1 MAQAVPETKLELRGL
16 PTQTKIGQYDPT
28 NYLVPRMDAD
38 FIIARMSFR
47 ERALGVTT
55 STPRKEGDK
64 LHLKIPA
71 QQRSL
76 IPKETYI
83 SLKCRATIETT
94 DAQIDEAQKARLS
107 STIEFE
113 TIQNL
118 FENLVIRDGRG
129 TVLEDVRGYNIVN
142 NVIQNTHLSP
152 EYRNSVLQTEGYYDT
167 HALVELT
174 NGSPD
179 ATDPRQMFSPLRLKM
194 LPKENIA
201 PNDQPVQYEMQY
213 QNLLP
218 ASVLANVTPGH
229 TLVPFMGDSRFANTD
244 TVNDHIGIEYRQVIL
259 QVPLKGRRW
268 ADGQILPDITQDITQ
283 IRAPI
288 KYLAQAPNTS
298 PILWFELTTPEV
310 QGLYDEDDG
319 SVLNNLNEQWIHTFA
334 ALAPGASPYGRNVQK
349 DMFSNSGANFS
360 FRPIASGLL
369 NSNKHIPLWATNGL
383 HLEFVLDTDKNFFTS
398 RLGITAKIE
407 IIEAHINYTVATYSP
422 VVQAAL
428 EAKYIR
434 DGINLIIP
442 TYHINTRSSL
452 NGGSISEEFQ
462 ESFAMLDTLY
472 TFVRRQD
479 TLNSKYVHSFKFH
492 SLPVQKY
499 VVDYNRMKF
508 PNWGSEEDLSD
519 TDLYMEF
526 RKGLHLLHSNI
537 FQTISFDQ
545 WKTWGKQIMITNF
558 SRYPEGNL
566 SGVDTNTGRI
576 KVNFKYTDNA
586 ESTPYQL
593 IAMFQYQQLI
603 TMKDGTPT
611 LIQS

>member
-1 MAQAVPETKLELRGL
+1 MSQAVPETKLELRGL

-47 ERALGVTT
+47 ERALGTT
-55 STPRKEGDK
+55 SNTPTGQGQK

-83 SLKCRATIETT
+83 SLKCRATIDQTVGVADT
-94 DAQIDEAQKARLS
+94 VVQRQRMAT
-107 STIEFE
+107 TIEFE

-129 TVLEDVRGYNIVN
+129 TVLEDVRNYNIVN
-142 NVIQNTHLSP
+142 SIIQSTHLSP
-152 EYRNSVLQTEGYYDT
+152 EYRESILQTEGYYNT
-167 HALVELT
+167 RSMVELT
-174 NGSPD
+174 FGGGED
-179 ATDPRQMFSPLRLKM
+179 TDPRYMFSPMRIKL
-194 LPKENIA
+194 LPKDANGDLQFQHLI
-201 PNDQPVQYEMQY
+201 
-213 QNLLP
+213 P
-218 ASVLANVTPGH
+218 AYVEVKAGH
-229 TLVPFMGDSRFANTD
+229 QLVPFEAQGAFGNTS
-244 TVNDHIGIEYRQVIL
+244 TIVNHVGIEYRNV
-259 QVPLKGRRW
+259 V
-268 ADGQILPDITQDITQ
+268 TQ
-283 IRAPI
+283 IPLRGVDEDNNTVDVTELRSPI
-288 KYLAQAPNTS
+288 KYIFDNGGGNTPIVFFEITDPNVAKLFNGAGAVAVAGNTEFIS
-298 PILWFELTTPEV
+298 
-310 QGLYDEDDG
+310 
-319 SVLNNLNEQWIHTFA
+319 TFA
-334 ALAPGASPYGRNVQK
+334 TLPPGHSPYRRNVHNK
-349 DMFSNSGANFS
+349 LFTEFGEGGANFS
-360 FRPIASGLL
+360 FRPLASGLM
-369 NSNKHIPLWATNGL
+369 NSDKHIPLWATNGL
-383 HLEFVLDTDKNFFTS
+383 HLEFSLDSNKNFFTS
-398 RLGITAKIE
+398 RLGISAKIE

-442 TYHINTRSSL
+442 TYHVNMRNALS
-452 NGGSISEEFQ
+452 GGSVSEEFQ

-472 TFVRRQD
+472 TFVRKD
-479 TLNSKYVHSFKFH
+479 STVDNSKTHSFKFE
-492 SLPVQKY
+492 SLPLQKY

-537 FQTISFDQ
+537 FQTISFDD
-545 WKTWGKQIMITNF
+545 WKTWGKQILITNF

-576 KVNFKYTDNA
+576 KVNFKYTDD
-586 ESTPYQL
+586 EDSTPYQL
-593 IAMFQYQQLI
+593 LVMFQYQQLI